1 MDLKVAHGADTDE
14 GITTLTK
21 VGAVRSLPRM
31 RLRKPTRTPNQV
43 ALQPESD
50 LKLVEH

>member
-1 MDLKVAHGADTDE
+1 MAHGAGTGG
-14 GITTLTK
+14 GITILTD
-21 VGAVRSLPRM
+21 VGTASSLPRM
-31 RLRKPTRTPNQV
+31 RLRRPTGIPNQV